1 MKKIAVKKIVIIAL
15 VAVLAV
21 AALVFMRNVR
31 APQIRFETETAFI
44 GDIRNTI
51 TATGRVQPL
60 EQVEV
65 STQVSGII
73 DTIMVDFNDKVRA
86 NQVIAIL
93 DRSVLQLQVAQSDA
107 SLASSQ
113 SEFDFRRSLFERAN
127 VMRERN
133 MISADDYEQVKFN
146 FQRAENSLRIARI
159 DNNRARTNLGFA
171 TIRSPIDGVVLSRSV
186 ERGQTIAAS
195 LNAPALFTI
204 ARDLTQ
210 MQVLADIDEADIGQI
225 KEGMR
230 VRFTVDAWVDSV
242 FFGEVQSIRIQPNN
256 SSGAVSYTTVI
267 NAGNANGLLLPGM
280 TATVEII
287 TSGVENVLVIPA
299 RALRYRPRNT
309 ARNQERGQQNAQNQ
323 GQRQGAERQAQS
335 QDGNQ
340 GQREGRQGRG
350 DGQGRERGERG
361 ERSGGGRQSGQRAQ
375 TREATVWVLENG
387 VPAERRIETGE
398 RSSTH
403 IEVRS
408 GLETGEE
415 VIVIEISSTAAA
427 RNANARNPLQQ
438 QGGGSNAPRGMTS
451 AGGGG
456 RR

>member
-1 MKKIAVKKIVIIAL
+1 MKIKRVVIIAS

-21 AALVFMRNVR
+21 AGAVIFFNRR
-31 APQIRFETETAFI
+31 APQIRFETEAVFI

-73 DTIMVDFNDKVRA
+73 DTIMVDFNDKVSA
-86 NQVIAIL
+86 NQIIAIL

-107 SLASSQ
+107 SLSSAQ
-113 SEFDFRRSLFERAN
+113 SEFDFRKSLFERAN

-204 ARDLTQ
+204 ARDLTR

-225 KEGMR
+225 REGMR
-230 VRFTVDAWVDSV
+230 VRFTVDAWMDSA
-242 FFGEVQSIRIQPNN
+242 FFGEVQSIRIQPNTA
-256 SSGAVSYTTVI
+256 SGAVSYTTVI
-267 NAGNANGLLLPGM
+267 TADNSNGLLLPGM

-299 RALRYRPRNT
+299 RALRYRPSNAT
-309 ARNQERGQQNAQNQ
+309 AARSLQGAQQGAQARQEQGEQRQTQEREQ
-323 GQRQGAERQAQS
+323 GQ
-335 QDGNQ
+335 N
-340 GQREGRQGRG
+340 
-350 DGQGRERGERG
+350 RERSGSQNRERG
-361 ERSGGGRQSGQRAQ
+361 ERSGERGNRQGGQRNNRQQGGAAQ

-387 VPAERRIETGE
+387 APTERLIQTGE
-398 RSSTH
+398 RSGTQ

-408 GLETGEE
+408 GLEVGDQ
-415 VIVIEISSTAAA
+415 VIVIEVSGTAAT
-427 RNANARNPLQQ
+427 RNTTARNPLQQ
-438 QGGGSNAPRGMTS
+438 SGGANAPRGMTS